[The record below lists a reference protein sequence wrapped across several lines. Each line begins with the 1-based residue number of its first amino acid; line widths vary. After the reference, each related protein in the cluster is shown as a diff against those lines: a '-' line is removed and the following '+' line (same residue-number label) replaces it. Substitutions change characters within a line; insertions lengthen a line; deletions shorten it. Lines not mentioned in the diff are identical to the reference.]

1 MASGIALRL
10 GTRADDGE
18 IRALLRR
25 NPMPGSISFAF
36 THEPSF
42 FDAIEVEGH
51 GARVIVGEV
60 GGLAKG
66 VGLMACRQVY
76 LNGHPQE
83 IGYLSS
89 LRIDSDMRG
98 SSGLARGYRFLRRL
112 HEQDP
117 GAPFY
122 LTTIMED
129 NIPARTLL
137 TSGRAGLPQYHE
149 IGTYLTMCI
158 PLLPVRAR
166 RGGIQVAPATR
177 MGLGAAQI
185 AGLLERWGPS
195 RQLYPVYTQQDIE
208 SSTGILRG
216 LSVGDFFVAVDSGQ
230 PCGVAALWDQM
241 SFRQNVVTGY
251 SLALR
256 LARPLA
262 NAVGGALGLTLLP
275 TPGAPVEGLMVACLA
290 TRDDDPDVTHALLI
304 RLIEEGRGRR
314 KSYMFVGLA
323 EHDPRAPAAAAF
335 RQITLRSRVYL
346 VTWDGPAPTL
356 DERPFYLE
364 AGSL

>member
-1 MASGIALRL
+1 
-10 GTRADDGE
+10 
-18 IRALLRR
+18 
-25 NPMPGSISFAF
+25 MPGGISFAF

-60 GGLAKG
+60 GGLVKG
-66 VGLMACRQVY
+66 VGLMARRRVY
-76 LNGHPQE
+76 LNGRPQE

-98 SSGLARGYRFLRRL
+98 STGLARGYRFLRRL
-112 HEQDP
+112 HEQERGVP
-117 GAPFY
+117 CY

-129 NIPARTLL
+129 NVPARTLL
-137 TSGRAGLPQYHE
+137 TSGRAGLPRYHE

-158 PLLPVRAR
+158 PLVPVRAR
-166 RGGIQVAPATR
+166 RGGIQVVPAA
-177 MGLGAAQI
+177 GLGLEAAQI
-185 AGLLERWGPS
+185 AGLLSSWGPA

-208 SSTGILRG
+208 SSSGILRG

-251 SLALR
+251 SPALR
-256 LARPLA
+256 LARPFA
-262 NAVGGALGLTLLP
+262 NAVGGMFGLTLLP
-275 TPGAPVEGLMVACLA
+275 APGTAVAGLMVACLA
-290 TRDDDPDVTHALLI
+290 TRDNDPDVTRALLI

-314 KSYMFVGLA
+314 KSYMFVGFA
-323 EHDPRAPAAAAF
+323 EHDPRAPAAATF
-335 RQITLRSRVYL
+335 PQITLRSRAYL
-346 VTWDGPAPTL
+346 VTWDGPAPAL
-356 DERPFYLE
+356 DGRPFYLE